1 MTGIAI
7 VASPQDAQF
16 AESVRAGLTA
26 AGYDASV
33 SASLPGAS
41 AHVVLLWSAALDVTH
56 AIDAQAL
63 IGLWSENRLTVVRRD
78 ETSLPLGLRDLES
91 LPRDV
96 TPAEVFASVR
106 EATQEAMA
114 PDAGPL
120 HSKPDGHSGAFSRTP
135 ADTTPGPAVQ
145 KETSSIP

>member
-41 AHVVLLWSAALDVTH
+41 AHVVLLWSAALDATH

-78 ETSLPLGLRDLES
+78 ETPLPLGLRDLES
-91 LPRDV
+91 LHRDV
-96 TPAEVFASVR
+96 TPAKICASVR
-106 EATQEAMA
+106 EAAQGSEV
-114 PDAGPL
+114 
-120 HSKPDGHSGAFSRTP
+120 AFMLREPGVLYSRLEERPP
-135 ADTTPGPAVQ
+135 A
-145 KETSSIP
+145 